1 MHLKSRVILGAAT
14 AATAI
19 AAALIPAT
27 MAAAAAPAV
36 TATWDGQA
44 GGFGVQDGSIVA
56 VAGTGFPAS
65 VTVYVSE
72 CSTLTGGAADCDADP
87 SNGGV
92 AISQTDASG
101 AFSIPAT
108 ASAPFIA
115 RDETLGSKTCGAGS
129 GCFVVATTNPQAPDP
144 TTNTASAALTFDRL
158 QIAPRTAL
166 KNGQLVNITGG
177 GFSPNGTVYISE
189 CTSADPSKATQ
200 ACDFNHI
207 KTVPTDANGAFAT
220 TTFQVHTGVVGSD
233 GSKCN
238 PGGSCIVAGTDN
250 VLNPANGHLGGSTV
264 MFAQVKPLSVAAH
277 ASVKHIAKG
286 KTFKVIGKATSAG
299 AGVAGLN
306 AVLDKVV
313 NGSLQKVAGAKTV
326 SGGAVTFK
334 ITQKKTTT
342 YKVVVAAQKGYAAA
356 ASKTFKVATP

>member
-19 AAALIPAT
+19 GAALIPAT

-44 GGFGVQDGSIVA
+44 GGFGVQDGNPVA
-56 VAGTGFPAS
+56 VSGTGFPAS

-72 CSTLTGGAADCDADP
+72 CSTLTGGAADCDQDP

-92 AISQTDASG
+92 SIGQTDANG
-101 AFSIPAT
+101 AFSVT
-108 ASAPFIA
+108 NFVA
-115 RDETLGSKTCGAGS
+115 RTETLGSKTCGAGS
-129 GCFVVATTNPQAPDP
+129 SCYVVATTNPQAPDP
-144 TTNTASAALTFDRL
+144 TTNTGDAALQFDRL
-158 QIAPRTAL
+158 QIAPRTML
-166 KNGQLVNITGG
+166 KNGQAVNITGG

-189 CTSADPSKATQ
+189 CTSADPSKATTS
-200 ACDFNHI
+200 CDFNHI

-220 TTFQVHTGVVGSD
+220 TTFSVHTGTVGSD
-233 GSKCN
+233 GSTCN
-238 PGGSCIVAGTDN
+238 AGGSCIVAGTDN

-264 MFAQVKPLSVAAH
+264 MFAQVKPLSLAAH
-277 ASVKHIAKG
+277 ASVKHIGKG
-286 KTFKVIGKATSAG
+286 KTFKVIGKATSSG

-326 SGGAVTFK
+326 AGGGVTFK
-334 ITQKKTTT
+334 VTQNKTTN
-342 YKVVVAAQKGYAAA
+342 YEVVIASQQGYAAA
-356 ASKTFKVATP
+356 HSAKFKVATP